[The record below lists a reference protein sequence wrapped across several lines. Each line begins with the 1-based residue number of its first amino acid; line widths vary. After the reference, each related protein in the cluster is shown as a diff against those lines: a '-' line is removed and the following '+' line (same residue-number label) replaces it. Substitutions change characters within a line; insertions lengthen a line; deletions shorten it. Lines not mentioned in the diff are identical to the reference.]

1 MSRRVIFAHQ
11 SVGWQV
17 IQGTERLADD
27 LGQPDPLVV
36 DVEADPIPPTGGYLG
51 HWYVWENGDGIG
63 KVAEF
68 DSMIRGGLHAAAD
81 VFVLKFCYADLRS
94 GSGYTPAQ
102 LFAAYETVLD
112 ALIAD
117 YPGKTFIPA
126 TETIVMEADED
137 GPANTLRMT
146 YNELVRAKYASTGRL
161 WDIARALSTDPAGNR
176 VTSVVSGQT
185 VEHLYSGYASAD
197 QEHISGPDSIG
208 RKTAATP
215 LLLILAGL

>member
-1 MSRRVIFAHQ
+1 MSQRMIFAHQ

-17 IQGTERLADD
+17 VQGTESLADD

-36 DVEADPIPPTGGYLG
+36 DVESGIIPPTGGYLG
-51 HWYVWENGDGIG
+51 HWYVGTNGDGLG
-63 KVAEF
+63 KISEF
-68 DSMIRGGLHAAAD
+68 NSMIRGGLADQAD
-81 VFVLKFCYADLRS
+81 VFVLKFCYADLRAT
-94 GSGYTPAQ
+94 SGYTPAQ
-102 LFAAYETVLD
+102 LFAAYETVID
-112 ALIAD
+112 GLIAD
-117 YPGKTFIPA
+117 YPTKTFIPA
-126 TETIVMEADED
+126 TETIVMEVDED

-161 WDIARALSTDPAGNR
+161 WDIARALSTDPEGNR
-176 VTSVVSGQT
+176 VTSVMSGQT

-197 QEHISGPDSIG
+197 QEHISGTDSIG

>member
-1 MSRRVIFAHQ
+1 MSQRMIFAHQ

-17 IQGTERLADD
+17 VQGTNALADD
-27 LGQPDPLVV
+27 LGQPDPLVI
-36 DVEADPIPPTGGYLG
+36 DVESGTIPPTGGYLG

-68 DSMIRGGLHAAAD
+68 DSMIRAGLHGGAD
-81 VFVLKFCYADLRS
+81 VFVLKFCYADMRPT
-94 GSGYTPAQ
+94 SGYTPAQ

-112 ALIAD
+112 QLIAD
-117 YPGKTFIPA
+117 YPGKVFIPA
-126 TETIVMEADED
+126 TETIVMEVDED
-137 GPANTLRMT
+137 GPANALRMQ
-146 YNELVRAKYASTGRL
+146 YNELVRAKYGPTGRL
-161 WDIARALSTDPAGNR
+161 WDIARALSTDPEGNR
-176 VTSVVSGQT
+176 ITTVVSGQT